1 MQKKLTMT
9 TAMAASIA
17 ALSGCSSND
26 RVDNQY
32 ASNDTA
38 VCTDWDGERVDDD
51 QCDDHSYQTGSGA
64 RHSWFYIRRG
74 SPLPFYGDSVR
85 DPRFAGSYT
94 ADTGRGYYRAPA
106 ASRMTR
112 SQAVSRGGLGSSSRA
127 FGGGRS

>member
-26 RVDNQY
+26 RDDNHY

-38 VCTDWDGERVDDD
+38 VCTDWDGERVDDER
-51 QCDDHSYQTGSGA
+51 CDDDRYRSGGG
-64 RHSWFYIRRG
+64 HYSWFYLRRG
-74 SPLPFYGDSVR
+74 APLPFYGNSVR

-94 ADTGRGYYRAPA
+94 ADAGRGYYRAPA